1 MEFLTV
7 WSLRF
12 DAGELDHL
20 APLLDFIAD
29 EFGKLAGRVR
39 RRRYDAEFDEPLPDP
54 RVAKGGIDQLV
65 ERRDDVRRRGRGGA
79 EADPAERLVAL
90 EHAVDGRHVRQGRK
104 PLFRRHAER
113 PRRSRLDLRQRRGG
127 DVEHHLHLARDE
139 IGDGRRRAP
148 VGDVGEVHAGH
159 VGCPIGALA
168 NPQVTYLA
176 DAKKAGA
183 EVRALSTVTRVLT
196 NPAGTKVTGVEYYDA
211 KREKQVQEAS
221 VVVLAAWSAQNPR
234 LMMISATDKH
244 PKGLANSGGVLGK
257 YMMAHY
263 ASGTWELFDED
274 VENHMQ
280 RRAVRLSS
288 IGGRQAPYRTAP
300 PPASA

>member
-1 MEFLTV
+1 MRTSAFDPKRTIAEGIYEFLTV

-12 DAGELDHL
+12 DARELDHL

-39 RRRYDAEFDEPLPDP
+39 RRRYDAEFDQPLPDP

-65 ERRDDVRRRGRGGA
+65 ERRDDVGRRGRGGA

-139 IGDGRRRAP
+139 IGDGRRRACR
-148 VGDVGEVHAGH
+148 
-159 VGCPIGALA
+159 GCGR
-168 NPQVTYLA
+168 
-176 DAKKAGA
+176 G
-183 EVRALSTVTRVLT
+183 
-196 NPAGTKVTGVEYYDA
+196 
-211 KREKQVQEAS
+211 
-221 VVVLAAWSAQNPR
+221 PR
-234 LMMISATDKH
+234 R
-244 PKGLANSGGVLGK
+244 P
-257 YMMAHY
+257 
-263 ASGTWELFDED
+263 
-274 VENHMQ
+274 
-280 RRAVRLSS
+280 
-288 IGGRQAPYRTAP
+288 
-300 PPASA
+300 